1 MSDPVETRP
10 DEENGDAAGGGT
22 NHGRQEPDARSERE
36 PGAEPPSPSDRDDPT
51 EASRGAGDP
60 DLDLDLEEGIE
71 LTRKPTVASS
81 AAALVAALV
90 ATLAAGLV
98 SVTAVA
104 IGVGGV
110 VLLGAA
116 LAVGHRGTA
125 DAGAVLVFAGVLAAG
140 VGGGA
145 PAVEPTLV
153 GAVATVL
160 AWDRAQAAID
170 LGEQLG
176 RESRTLRL
184 EAVGL
189 ASSLVVGLASA
200 TVGYGIYVVG
210 SGGQPVSALVLLLL
224 AAVLLTVGLGSK
236 RKRGGKWGSS
246 RRGPRRR

>member
-1 MSDPVETRP
+1 MSRESSSSGPRSRSDTAGRPTR
-10 DEENGDAAGGGT
+10 
-22 NHGRQEPDARSERE
+22 ERFWC
-36 PGAEPPSPSDRDDPT
+36 SP
-51 EASRGAGDP
+51 ASG
-60 DLDLDLEEGIE
+60 
-71 LTRKPTVASS
+71 
-81 AAALVAALV
+81 
-90 ATLAAGLV
+90 
-98 SVTAVA
+98 
-104 IGVGGV
+104 
-110 VLLGAA
+110 GAA
-116 LAVGHRGTA
+116 
-125 DAGAVLVFAGVLAAG
+125 
-140 VGGGA
+140 
-145 PAVEPTLV
+145 AVEPTLV

-176 RESRTLRL
+176 REARTLRL

-200 TVGYGIYVVG
+200 TVGYAIYVVG